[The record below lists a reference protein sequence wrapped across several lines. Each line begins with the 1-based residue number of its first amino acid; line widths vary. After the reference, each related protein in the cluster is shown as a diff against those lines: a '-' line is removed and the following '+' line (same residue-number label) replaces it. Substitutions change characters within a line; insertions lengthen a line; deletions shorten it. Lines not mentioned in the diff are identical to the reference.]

1 MIFDKKELESIKADF
16 GVGSRRLSE
25 LYNNNLGSGIGSDLY
40 DAADKAD
47 AAYEALKR
55 VIEALEN

>member
-1 MIFDKKELESIKADF
+1 MTPETKKKLESISADF
-16 GVGSRRLSE
+16 GVGSRLLSQI
-25 LYNNNLGSGIGSDLY
+25 YNANTGADYGPDLF

-55 VIEALEN
+55 VLESIE

>member
-1 MIFDKKELESIKADF
+1 MTLNKSELEAIKADF
-16 GVGSRRLSE
+16 GVGSRRLSQI
-25 LYNNNLGSGIGSDLY
+25 YNENPSVECGSDLF

-55 VIEALEN
+55 VLESFE